1 MKNDFLFNE
10 RGFLHPFL
18 LFLTAFFLLL
28 LTSGSLLLQTNVKST
43 DLLFEQYRLEQA
55 VSIAVQTVEKHYL
68 PQLDADEERLT
79 IENQAMTASITIN
92 RSEEH
97 IIVMYVI
104 QADKSAEPL
113 EFTKKY
119 SSDV

>member
-55 VSIAVQTVEKHYL
+55 VSITVQTVEKHYL

-92 RSEEH
+92 RSGEH
-97 IIVMYVI
+97 IIVMYVV

>member
-97 IIVMYVI
+97 IIVMYVV

>member
-18 LFLTAFFLLL
+18 LFVTAFFLLL

-55 VSIAVQTVEKHYL
+55 ISIAVQTVEQHYL
-68 PQLDADEERLT
+68 PQLDSDEEKWM
-79 IENQAMTASITIN
+79 INNQAVTASITIN
-92 RSEEH
+92 KSEQQ
-97 IIVMYVI
+97 ILVMYVV
-104 QADKSAEPL
+104 QADKNAEPL
-113 EFTKKY
+113 EFTKIY
-119 SSDV
+119 PADV